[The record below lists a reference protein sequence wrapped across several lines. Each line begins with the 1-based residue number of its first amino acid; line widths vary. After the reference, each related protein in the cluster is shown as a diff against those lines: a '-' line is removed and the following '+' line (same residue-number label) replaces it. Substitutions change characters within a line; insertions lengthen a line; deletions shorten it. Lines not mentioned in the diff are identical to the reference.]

1 MISFLWCISELAP
14 GRTYTCERRLRN
26 RELVSRVMD
35 DLEGRELN
43 EKEKRNLES
52 VQATLKSLE

>member
-1 MISFLWCISELAP
+1 MIRLIGFDLLLVVYFGIGSW
-14 GRTYTCERRLRN
+14 RLRN

-52 VQATLKSLE
+52 VEATLKSLE

>member
-1 MISFLWCISELAP
+1 MCI
-14 GRTYTCERRLRN
+14 RDRRLRN

-43 EKEKRNLES
+43 EKEKRKLES
-52 VQATLKSLE
+52 VEATLKSLE